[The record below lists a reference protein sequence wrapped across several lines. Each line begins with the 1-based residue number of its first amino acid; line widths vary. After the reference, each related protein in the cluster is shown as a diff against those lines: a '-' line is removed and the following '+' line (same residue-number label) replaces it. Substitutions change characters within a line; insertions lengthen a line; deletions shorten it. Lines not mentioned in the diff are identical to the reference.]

1 MSPNIIQVVDM
12 DKKDG
17 CRAIEASG
25 KKKIK
30 ARDGVPSRLGISK
43 AKRVEWATCPPLI
56 VIAKPI
62 KIEKDVDRKG
72 W

>member
-17 CRAIEASG
+17 CRAIAANG

-43 AKRVEWATCPPLI
+43 AK
-56 VIAKPI
+56 
-62 KIEKDVDRKG
+62 G
-72 W
+72 